1 MDLVETQT
9 RYVLTYFKSMESIPA
24 QGPCPQLSMN
34 EDSVKPEPLH
44 NGFFCPPGLKLKTQ
58 TDNNVCCKCYTSR
71 KQINQLTLASYTLCY
86 ANIISNQTYIFRPI
100 KYCFENNWV
109 KPSNCLT
116 KLLAHLLCLS
126 LSN

>member
-1 MDLVETQT
+1 MLTLIFTLRIPTSETLRDSRYTTCMDLVETQT

-71 KQINQLTLASYTLCY
+71 KQINQLTLASYTL
-86 ANIISNQTYIFRPI
+86 
-100 KYCFENNWV
+100 
-109 KPSNCLT
+109 
-116 KLLAHLLCLS
+116 
-126 LSN
+126 